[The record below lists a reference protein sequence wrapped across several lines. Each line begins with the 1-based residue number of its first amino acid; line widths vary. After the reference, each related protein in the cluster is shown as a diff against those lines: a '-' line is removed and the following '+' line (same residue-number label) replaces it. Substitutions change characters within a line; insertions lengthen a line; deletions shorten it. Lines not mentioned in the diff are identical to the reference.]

1 MAELLADDAEH
12 VEKVL
17 LLVARLDCAETS
29 EMPSKF
35 DGRLLVWNR
44 MTFGT
49 NAAQNVQECQEM
61 VNKIMLHMQT
71 QPNLWEKNGTQFL
84 PSADKPYMGNL
95 DYLKNRQKLIG
106 QLDEHN
112 FNVGIM
118 ETNPG
123 EFALSLLA
131 TFPTM
136 KKFVGSQST
145 SPTIAHWKYFGYDKI
160 VGAMPG
166 RDLAKIGDHKFAT
179 ESAIKENPNYFRER
193 NEDLYI
199 KPVER
204 TGRILQHLYL
214 DAIENGLLPRQF
226 PDDFALHENFTEWE
240 MQNRMDL
247 YFTNVQPFLDF
258 PVVEQEIERERQIK
272 KENRVNFI
280 GGITMP
286 KGVVPKMNGDTKQI
300 FESANSENE
309 NGGVVLLSFGSVV
322 EMNDGEAHAVAVK
335 NIVVEVFKQYPQMNM
350 IIKWGKRAPIGTG
363 EQYKKLADNVYAKSW
378 LEQSAILDGG
388 LKLFITHGGQ
398 NSINEAVKSGVPLIL
413 FPFFGD
419 QFNNAEALAA
429 RGVAKVIDIRSKRL
443 KNDFAEALNEMLT
456 NYAEYKQKMDEL
468 STKMNALLLVSEA
481 DCAEPT
487 EVPPKFEGRLLVWH
501 RMTFSFGNAKN
512 CAEAVAQFKQQQ
524 NSWWQIWKGTNFLP
538 HRDVPYMAQFDFLIA
553 NRKLINELKSFQF
566 NVGILETGLG
576 DFSMSILR
584 AFPTIKKFVGSQSIS
599 PTISQWK
606 YFGYDK
612 IVGAMPGRDLA
623 RINDHKLATKSAIK
637 ENPNHFR
644 QRNEDFYIKPVE
656 SSTLLLRQKY
666 VDAINR
672 GLLSKDEFGDFIR
685 HEQIASSWDIQNRMD
700 LYFTN
705 VQPFLDFPVV
715 EQEIERER
723 QIKKENRVNF
733 IGGITMP
740 KGVVPKLNGDT
751 KQIFESANS
760 ENENGGVVLLSFG
773 SVVEMNDGEAHAVA
787 VKNIVVEVFKQYPQM
802 NMIIKWGKR
811 APIGT
816 GEQYKKLAH
825 NVYAKSWLEQSAILD
840 GGLKLF
846 ITHGGQNSIN
856 EAVKSGVPLILFPFF
871 GDQFNNAEALAARGV
886 AKVID
891 IRSKTLKNDFE
902 DALNEM
908 LTNYAEHKQKM
919 DELSTKMNAVEPEKE
934 FIEKFRQLRKR
945 I

>member
-17 LLVARLDCAETS
+17 LLVAKLDCAETS

-49 NAAQNVQECQEM
+49 NAAQNVEECQEM
-61 VNKIMLHMQT
+61 VNKIMLDMQT

-95 DYLKNRQKLIG
+95 DYLKNHQKLIG

-131 TFPTM
+131 TFPTIT
-136 KKFVGSQST
+136 KFVGSQST
-145 SPTIAHWKYFGYDKI
+145 SPTIAHWKYFGYEKI

-166 RDLAKIGDHKFAT
+166 RDLARIGDHKFAT
-179 ESAIKENPNYFRER
+179 GSAIKENPNYFRER

-240 MQNRMDL
+240 MRDRMDL

-258 PVVEQEIERERQIK
+258 PVVEQEIERERQMK

-286 KGVVPKMNGDTKQI
+286 KSKKPKLSEDTKQI
-300 FESANSENE
+300 FKSVKSDE

-322 EMNDGEAHAVAVK
+322 EMNEGEAHAVTVK

-350 IIKWGKRAPIGTG
+350 IIKWGKRAPISTG

-429 RGVAKVIDIRSKRL
+429 RGVAKVIDIRSKTL
-443 KNDFAEALNEMLT
+443 KNDFADALNEMLT
-456 NYAEYKQKMDEL
+456 NYAEYKQQMDEL

-487 EVPPKFEGRLLVWH
+487 EVPPKFDGRLLVWH
-501 RMTFSFGNAKN
+501 RMTFNFGNAKN
-512 CAEAVAQFKQQQ
+512 CAEAAAQLKQQQ
-524 NSWWQIWKGTNFLP
+524 NLWWQIWKGTSFLP
-538 HRDVPYMAQFDFLIA
+538 HRDVPYMAQFDFLIT

-612 IVGAMPGRDLA
+612 IVGAMP
-623 RINDHKLATKSAIK
+623 
-637 ENPNHFR
+637 
-644 QRNEDFYIKPVE
+644 
-656 SSTLLLRQKY
+656 
-666 VDAINR
+666 DACCC
-672 GLLSKDEFGDFIR
+672 
-685 HEQIASSWDIQNRMD
+685 A
-700 LYFTN
+700 
-705 VQPFLDFPVV
+705 
-715 EQEIERER
+715 
-723 QIKKENRVNF
+723 
-733 IGGITMP
+733 
-740 KGVVPKLNGDT
+740 
-751 KQIFESANS
+751 A
-760 ENENGGVVLLSFG
+760 
-773 SVVEMNDGEAHAVA
+773 AVC
-787 VKNIVVEVFKQYPQM
+787 
-802 NMIIKWGKR
+802 
-811 APIGT
+811 
-816 GEQYKKLAH
+816 
-825 NVYAKSWLEQSAILD
+825 
-840 GGLKLF
+840 
-846 ITHGGQNSIN
+846 
-856 EAVKSGVPLILFPFF
+856 
-871 GDQFNNAEALAARGV
+871 
-886 AKVID
+886 
-891 IRSKTLKNDFE
+891 
-902 DALNEM
+902 
-908 LTNYAEHKQKM
+908 
-919 DELSTKMNAVEPEKE
+919 
-934 FIEKFRQLRKR
+934 
-945 I
+945 